1 VASNH
6 EDEVMA
12 NHKEE
17 EDEKKMKKK
26 IHEVGLLYIPSS
38 LSRMVEK
45 RKAWMQE
52 KSLAL
57 KIIIILQ

>member
-26 IHEVGLLYIPSS
+26 IHEVELLYIPSS

-45 RKAWMQE
+45 RKA
-52 KSLAL
+52 
-57 KIIIILQ
+57 